1 MLANAAPA
9 LSIFAAALADFAL
22 PISIFAPAPSVF
34 SSAIAIFSMASA
46 IFLFAPEIFL
56 MIPAGAGLKSA
67 VFLAEV
73 GYGNGVG
80 AFSTRFPSP
89 GGAAFD
95 AMAG

>member
-1 MLANAAPA
+1 MLAITAPA
-9 LSIFAAALADFAL
+9 LSIFA
-22 PISIFAPAPSVF
+22 PAPSIF
-34 SSAIAIFSMASA
+34 SSAIAIFLMASA
-46 IFLFAPEIFL
+46 IFLSASAIFL

-67 VFLAEV
+67 CLLAEV
-73 GYGNGVG
+73 GCGSGVG